1 MNKTELIKHIAE
13 HAELNQKQAAAAWEA
28 VEAAIYNTLSKGEKV
43 ELKGFG
49 TFSLKERAER
59 TGRNPKTGEIITIPA
74 QNVPHFKASKSMKEN
89 IREIQA
95 FWEG

>member
-13 HAELNQKQAAAAWEA
+13 TAGLSQKQATSALQAFEN
-28 VEAAIYNTLSKGEKV
+28 AIYSTLGKGEKV

-59 TGRNPKTGEIITIPA
+59 TGRNPQTGEIITIPA
-74 QNVPHFKASKSMKEN
+74 QNVPHFKASKSMKDVIN
-89 IREIQA
+89 AWQN
-95 FWEG
+95 F

>member
-13 HAELNQKQAAAAWEA
+13 TAGLSQKQATSALQA
-28 VEAAIYNTLSKGEKV
+28 VETAIIDSLANGNTV

-59 TGRNPKTGEIITIPA
+59 QGRNPKTGETITIPA
-74 QNVPHFKASKSMKEN
+74 QKTPHFKAGK
-89 IREIQA
+89 A
-95 FWEG
+95 FKDAVN